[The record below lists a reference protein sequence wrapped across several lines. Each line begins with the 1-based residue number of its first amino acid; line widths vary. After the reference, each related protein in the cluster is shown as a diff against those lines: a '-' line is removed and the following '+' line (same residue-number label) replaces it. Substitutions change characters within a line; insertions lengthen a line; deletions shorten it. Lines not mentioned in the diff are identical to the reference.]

1 MEVQLSLLA
10 VSIKKL
16 PLLGEEMFQEF
27 LGENSKL
34 KMEDTD
40 LHQFERHW
48 RKSTVK
54 THLFLSF

>member
-1 MEVQLSLLA
+1 MS
-10 VSIKKL
+10 
-16 PLLGEEMFQEF
+16 QEF